1 MPDGLCCVAYAVWP
15 TPHGLCR
22 MACVVWPMPHGLR
35 AYGPVSVAYGLC
47 GVWTRAHGI
56 KQKQIS
62 EPVLVG
68 GLAPMAKQGQAC
80 PRQRRVL
87 PPSEAC
93 HPGHQSQNLYNGV
106 GSKSALQTGVYIG
119 FRFSMR
125 IVLGPIVSSNGGPE
139 WWSCVVTG
147 EENPMF
153 SATAVDSALLYTA

>member
-1 MPDGLCCVAYAVWP
+1 MPYGLCLMVYVVWP
-15 TPHGLCR
+15 TPYGLHH
-22 MACVVWPMPHGLR
+22 MACAVWPVL
-35 AYGPVSVAYGLC
+35 YGLC
-47 GVWTRAHGI
+47 LMVLGPMGLSVWLMGCVVFGLGPMAC

-106 GSKSALQTGVYIG
+106 GSKSALQTGFILGFG
-119 FRFSMR
+119 FRC
-125 IVLGPIVSSNGGPE
+125 E
-139 WWSCVVTG
+139 
-147 EENPMF
+147 
-153 SATAVDSALLYTA
+153 